1 MPIGLTTASFTAF
14 GLDTVREA
22 SELAVGLGTD
32 SIWAAETTGP
42 EAFTLLAALGTSAS
56 VAGSPVGLGTGV
68 VPIQF
73 RTPQTVAMAAAT
85 LQALQPD
92 SDIWVGIG
100 MSSPIITERWH
111 GTEHGDRPLARIREY
126 VELLRACWS
135 GEPVDHRGEF
145 FSARGFRLGV
155 RLGEKKP
162 KVVLAALG
170 PRMLRLGGEIADAV
184 LLNYL
189 PPSHVP
195 WSIDQVRAG
204 GDARI
209 QAYVHLGLGERS
221 EATDKLARRDL
232 YGYASADA
240 YRASFRLAG
249 FGDEMDAFEAA
260 KAERDRDGQLAA
272 ISDRMID
279 EIDTIGDEAR
289 LHAALDAY
297 ADAGVDDAVVMP
309 LPWGEDRRQV
319 LFDTIEATH
328 GRR

>member
-1 MPIGLTTASFTAF
+1 MPIGLTTASFTAL
-14 GLDTVREA
+14 GLDTVRA
-22 SELAVGLGTD
+22 AAQRAVDLGTD
-32 SIWAAETTGP
+32 SLWVAETTGP
-42 EAFTLLAALGTSAS
+42 EAFTLLAAMGN
-56 VAGSPVGLGTGV
+56 GSVGLGTGV
-68 VPIQF
+68 VPIQL

-85 LQALQPD
+85 LQALNPEA
-92 SDIWVGIG
+92 DIWVGIG

-111 GTEHGDRPLARIREY
+111 GTEHGDRPIARIREY

-135 GEPVDHRGEF
+135 GEPVDHRGDF
-145 FSARGFRLGV
+145 YSARGFRLGV
-155 RLGEKKP
+155 RLGERKP

-170 PRMLRLGGEIADAV
+170 PKMLELGGEVADAV

-195 WSIDQVRAG
+195 WSVERVRAG

-209 QAYVHLGLGERS
+209 QAYVHLGLGERTP
-221 EATDKLARRDL
+221 ATDKLARRDL

-260 KAERDRDGQLAA
+260 KDGRDRDAQMAA

-279 EIDTIGDEAR
+279 EIDTIGDETR
-289 LHAALDAY
+289 LGAALDAY
-297 ADAGVDDAVVMP
+297 RSAGVDDPIVMP

-319 LFDTIEATH
+319 LFDTIEATQ
-328 GRR
+328 GR